1 MKITLDRTP
10 EQVELIKAMASKN
23 RDVAYEAQTALA
35 EFIGP
40 VLAEVINTAPTVSN
54 MFSALQ
60 FNSDES
66 PSIPLDL
73 YHDITDE
80 DYIQVWSQSVPGGL
94 PTNQVAPSQSELK
107 FTTYTLDS
115 ALSFDKRYAS
125 RSRLDVVSKT
135 FTRMAQEILLK
146 QEKTSATMIM
156 SALANATTNN
166 EKHIIRSAQAGRF
179 LLSDLNKLFTKAKRI
194 NTAWNGGTPA
204 ERRGRGITDI
214 LVSPE
219 IVEEIRGLAYNPINT
234 IGGAGGAPTAGD
246 GIAATDSMRDA
257 VFNSAGI
264 PEFYGVSILEFN
276 EMGAGQKWNTV
287 FGTAASGKTFADN
300 YSVQQN
306 GGTEFGFA
314 AQIDNSAPADAD
326 YDDAGDV
333 DASGEQIIVGVDLSR
348 ESMIRAIATDSES
361 GEEFSLI
368 ADDQFVTRQSKIG
381 YYGSLEEGRM
391 IIDDR
396 VLLGLIV

>member
-23 RDVAYEAQTALA
+23 REVAYEAQTALA

-40 VLAEVINTAPTVSN
+40 VLAEVVNTAPTVSN
-54 MFSALQ
+54 MFTSLQ

-135 FTRMAQEILLK
+135 FTRMAQEVLLK
-146 QEKTSATMIM
+146 QEKTSASMIM
-156 SALANATTNN
+156 TALANATTNN
-166 EKHIIRSAQAGRF
+166 DKHVIRSAQAGRF
-179 LLSDLNKLFTKAKRI
+179 LLSDLNKLFTRAKRI
-194 NTAWNGGTPA
+194 NTSWTGGTPA
-204 ERRGRGITDI
+204 DRRGRGITDI

-234 IGGAGGAPTAGD
+234 QGSNTDIAG
-246 GIAATDSMRDA
+246 TDSMRDA
-257 VFNSAGI
+257 IFNSAGI
-264 PEFYGVSILEFN
+264 PEFYGVSIQVYN
-276 EMGAGQKWNTV
+276 EMGIDQAWNKV
-287 FGTAASGKTFADN
+287 FDSSSSGSYDDH
-300 YSVQQN
+300 YSVA
-306 GGTEFGFA
+306 T
-314 AQIDNSAPADAD
+314 SPAKTTFTQAE
-326 YDDAGDV
+326 
-333 DASGEQIIVGVDLSR
+333 EQILVGVDLSR
-348 ESMIRAIATDSES
+348 ESMIRAVATDSES
-361 GEEFSLI
+361 GDEFSLVS
-368 ADDQFVTRQSKIG
+368 DDQFVTRQSKIG